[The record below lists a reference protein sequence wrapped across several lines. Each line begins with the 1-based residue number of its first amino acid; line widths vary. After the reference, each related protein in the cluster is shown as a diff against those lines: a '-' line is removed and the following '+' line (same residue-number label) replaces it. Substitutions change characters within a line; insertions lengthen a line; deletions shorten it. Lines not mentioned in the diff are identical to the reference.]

1 MPKSLVKTLPPTAA
15 VSITG
20 LSVPPSA
27 PPVPPGAVSDD
38 PLIGAVLHGTYVIR
52 RRIGDGGMSL
62 IYEAH
67 HVRLERRFAV
77 KVLRAHL
84 ASSASIR
91 TRFQR
96 EVEAVASLSHS
107 GVIGVVDFGE
117 TAQGWPYMVSEL
129 LAGIDLR
136 VWLMKFGRLSVPSV
150 LHIGQHL
157 ADALA
162 VTHARGVIHRD
173 LKPSNVFLVGDFSSA
188 PPERPQ
194 VKILDFGL
202 SRFLDREDH
211 LTTAG
216 LVMGTPAYM
225 SPEQAQA
232 GRGDHLSDVYGVGAV
247 LYAAI
252 TGEAPFRGQAAKD
265 TVLSVMSREP
275 VRPRKLQPDMPEGLE
290 VVIQRA
296 MAKKPSDRYPDME
309 TLGVALSNLQ
319 GRPTSARSKA
329 RASAVAQP
337 RQAWPVRFR
346 FLALA
351 SLACLWLLAAGVSA
365 GAGLFELYG
374 AGLRLNGTEWV
385 LLIALLASC
394 MALVWASCMR
404 FWRQAWPNS
413 ALLLAWLPRVQGPLL
428 AALAAYGSAALCI
441 RLAGELGGWYAPA
454 RAWAEWQSVDWPGWA
469 VLVFLLSLA
478 WAGAC
483 VARQSTA
490 RSPRVWQQWVF
501 GPVLTALTVV
511 ASALLLSL
519 GRASPGADP
528 RLLVAG
534 LCSVRPN
541 PISSAVLTE
550 SPRDTGAS
558 VFGMGGQKGT
568 GAGVATPLVPVSVP
582 ATPVSG
588 GADAAATPSPEPPD
602 ASPAAARAVGAMD
615 AGGVVR
621 H

>member
-1 MPKSLVKTLPPTAA
+1 
-15 VSITG
+15 
-20 LSVPPSA
+20 
-27 PPVPPGAVSDD
+27 
-38 PLIGAVLHGTYVIR
+38 
-52 RRIGDGGMSL
+52 MSY
-62 IYEAH
+62 IYEAE
-67 HVRLERRFAV
+67 HVRLDRRFAV

-107 GVIGVVDFGE
+107 GVIGVLDFGE

-129 LAGIDLR
+129 LSGIDLR

-173 LKPSNVFLVGDFSSA
+173 LKPSNVFLLGDFSSA

-337 RQAWPVRFR
+337 RKAWPVRLR
-346 FLALA
+346 FVALA
-351 SLACLWLLAAGVSA
+351 SLACVWLLAAGVSA
-365 GAGLFELYG
+365 GAGLFALYG
-374 AGLRLNGTEWV
+374 SGLRLNGTELV
-385 LLIALLASC
+385 LLSALVVSC
-394 MALVWASCMR
+394 MALLWASFMR
-404 FWRQAWPNS
+404 FWRQVWPNS
-413 ALLLAWLPRVQGPLL
+413 ALLLACLPRLQGPLL
-428 AALAAYGSAALCI
+428 AALAAYGIAALSI
-441 RLAGELGGWYAPA
+441 RLLVEVAGRYERA
-454 RAWAEWQSVDWPGWA
+454 RAWGEVQSVDWPGWA
-469 VLVFLLSLA
+469 ALIFLLSLL

-490 RSPRVWQQWVF
+490 GSPRAWRQWVF

-519 GRASPGADP
+519 GRASPGADS
-528 RLLVAG
+528 RVLVAG
-534 LCSVRPN
+534 LRSALPSPTLSATLVDN
-541 PISSAVLTE
+541 PRAGQGPVSGMRGQEPTGSAV
-550 SPRDTGAS
+550 A
-558 VFGMGGQKGT
+558 
-568 GAGVATPLVPVSVP
+568 APLVPASALAAPFSDV
-582 ATPVSG
+582 
-588 GADAAATPSPEPPD
+588 ADAAAAPGLEPLD
-602 ASPAAARAVGAMD
+602 AAPLTLRVD
-615 AGGVVR
+615 AGSAAPR
-621 H
+621 